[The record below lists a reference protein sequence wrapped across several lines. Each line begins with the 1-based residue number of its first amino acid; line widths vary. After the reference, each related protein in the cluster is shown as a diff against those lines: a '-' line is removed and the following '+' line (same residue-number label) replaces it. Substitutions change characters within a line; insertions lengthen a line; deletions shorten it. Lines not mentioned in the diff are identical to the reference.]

1 MQTIEDVKVESVD
14 IERVR
19 QAKKRQLLFSNLLMG
34 GLLGFYAVC
43 VFNQWP
49 AAYVLILGTVVLIGT
64 AMYKLFSSWRGEAW
78 GSKDI
83 RVIEAFE
90 KEQMGR
96 EKWRRNRG
104 IEISILIA
112 FPVIAL
118 GFLGLTNFGR
128 PPADLFSLFLP
139 MGLTWVLINARE
151 IGNIKKLSK

>member
-1 MQTIEDVKVESVD
+1 MPTNEEVKVESVD

-34 GLLGFYAVC
+34 GLLGFYAIC

-49 AAYVLILGTVVLIGT
+49 TAYLLILGTVVLIGI
-64 AMYKLFSSWRGEAW
+64 AMYKLFSLWRGEAW

-96 EKWRRNRG
+96 EKWCRNRG

-128 PPADLFSLFLP
+128 PPADLFSFFLP
-139 MGLTWVLINARE
+139 TGLVWVLINARE